1 MHKNILVMFTR
12 KLFNTIKEHLPRK
25 EFSIIVGARQ
35 VGKTTILKQIEKFLQ
50 KSNETVYFISLEDFD
65 ILSELNKHP
74 DNIFRFIP
82 KHNSS
87 KVYVLID
94 EIQYLDNPSNFLKL
108 LFDKYS
114 DELKIVATG
123 SSAFYIDKKFT
134 DSLAGRKRLFYLP
147 SLDFEEFL
155 IFKNAE
161 NLLPEIE
168 LIKQQEDY
176 ISLHRNEINT
186 MFNEFLTFGGYPAVV
201 IESQIEEKNYLLKD
215 LYHSYLKKDVVD
227 AGVQDQMKFYKLLTL
242 LAHQTGSL
250 LNVNELSNTLGL
262 SNTAVNNYIDI
273 LIKSLHISIV
283 SPFSNNIRKELTK
296 MPKIYFSDLGFRN
309 TILNSFNPIE
319 NRIDK
324 GAILENFIYKALINN
339 YEKDMVKYWRTADG
353 DEVDFVVDSIHSQ
366 FAIEA
371 KYNYKQ
377 FNPKK
382 HSRFTKYYPDIPI
395 YCKAYL
401 SDKNSDNVLSLM

>member
-1 MHKNILVMFTR
+1 MFIR
-12 KLFNTIKEHLPRK
+12 KLFHNVKDHLNRK

-35 VGKTTILKQIEKFLQ
+35 VGKTTILRQIEKFLQ
-50 KSNETVYFISLEDFD
+50 KSKEAVYFISLEDFD
-65 ILSELNKHP
+65 ILNELNKHP
-74 DNIFRFIP
+74 ENIFKFIP
-82 KHNSS
+82 KQNSS

-94 EIQYLDNPSNFLKL
+94 EIQYLDKPSNFLKL

-134 DSLAGRKRLFYLP
+134 DSLAGRKRLFYLS

-155 IFKNAE
+155 MFKKAE
-161 NLLPEIE
+161 NFMPEIE

-176 ISLHRNEINT
+176 VSLYRNVINSL
-186 MFNEFLTFGGYPAVV
+186 FNEFLTFGGYPAVV
-201 IESQIEEKNYLLKD
+201 IESQIDEKHYILKD
-215 LYHSYLKKDVVD
+215 LYNSYLKKDVVD

-262 SNTAVNNYIDI
+262 SNTAVNNYIEI
-273 LIKSLHISIV
+273 LIKSFHISIV

-309 TILNSFNPIE
+309 TILNLFNPID

-324 GAILENFIYKALINN
+324 GIIIENFIYKALISH
-339 YEKDMVKYWRTADG
+339 YDKDIVKYWRTADG
-353 DEVDFVVDSIHSQ
+353 DEVDFVIDSMHSQ

-382 HSRFTKYYPDIPI
+382 YSRFTKYYPDIPI

-401 SDKNSDNVLSLM
+401 SDKNSENVLSLV